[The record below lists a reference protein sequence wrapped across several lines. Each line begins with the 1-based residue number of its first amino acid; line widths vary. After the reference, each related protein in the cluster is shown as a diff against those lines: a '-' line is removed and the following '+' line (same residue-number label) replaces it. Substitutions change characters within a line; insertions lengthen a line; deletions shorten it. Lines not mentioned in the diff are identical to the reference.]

1 MAAEVRR
8 SNGTRLDASL
18 GITERIAPSMVAWTG
33 DMRKRYTDFQ
43 VYEINKDGSVLH
55 LTETRLPPPPK
66 ENTPPPPA
74 PPAPAAPVVEEK
86 KEEEPKP
93 EEPSQDA
100 EAAEKPATVIPEVPA
115 EDIALLAS
123 LTNDDFA
130 NQLVTIYKMIS
141 ADKTAKTE
149 PVTSPVM
156 DDKDK
161 RSQLHQ
167 NVRRIFNTTIDTTT
181 DPTGAIVARVP
192 PPRGKGKGMRGGRDN
207 NNNNNRE
214 NNKQK
219 KKQPKAVAPGEGEYL
234 HFTLYKENRDT
245 MDALHQISKAL
256 RIKPQAIGTA
266 GTKDRR
272 AATTQRCSV
281 RGQRADALLRARLF
295 GVTVGDY
302 RYAHS
307 PIHLGAHRGNE
318 FVIALK
324 DCLVGGNPDLPP
336 ADRSSQ
342 IRASVEAA
350 MASMHNPG
358 WINYFGHQRF
368 GTHAIGTHEVGR
380 LLLQGDFE
388 AAVNAILYYDEA
400 IAQRALAGEV
410 PDQGHAR
417 DELNRHRACKVFRDG
432 GSAEEAL
439 SHLPRRFSAEASLI
453 RHLGRSTAPS
463 RRDFTGALTS
473 ITRGLRN
480 MYLHA
485 YQSYVWNHAAS
496 HRWRLY
502 GKNVVEGDLVL
513 DSSSADA
520 DADAD
525 NEGGDDDAD
534 SSSAPARALTAEE
547 AASGTYTIHDIV
559 LPSPGHAVAYPT
571 NAIGEFYTIFMR
583 ENGGL
588 DPHDMLRRHREFSLP
603 GAYRKVVVRFLS
615 EPSFE
620 VRAYEDDEE
629 QMHPTDMDRIRAA
642 AGRGGNGKKRGR
654 PEDENAEDQ
663 DAAKKVKTETDVA
676 VAGVEGEAK
685 ADEPMQDAPAQ
696 ISESKQEPVPE
707 KQAETTAAASND
719 TTSTPEKTKTA
730 VVVTFQ
736 LPKSAYATVALR
748 ELMGVDESEVA
759 AAPAAVP
766 AATAAVITESTA
778 TATEAAGAPDTSETT
793 TAES

>member
-8 SNGTRLDASL
+8 SNGTRLDATL

-66 ENTPPPPA
+66 EDIAPPLPPPPPA
-74 PPAPAAPVVEEK
+74 PIVEDK

-93 EEPSQDA
+93 EEPSRDG
-100 EAAEKPATVIPEVPA
+100 EVAEKPAVPQVPA
-115 EDIALLAS
+115 EDIALIAS
-123 LTNDDFA
+123 LTNEDFS
-130 NQLVTIYKMIS
+130 NQLLAIYQTIS
-141 ADKTAKTE
+141 ADKNAKTE

-167 NVRRIFNTTIDTTT
+167 NVRRIFNSTIDTTT

-207 NNNNNRE
+207 GRD
-214 NNKQK
+214 NKQK
-219 KKQPKAVAPGEGEYL
+219 KPKVKAVAPGEGEYL

-302 RYAHS
+302 RYAHA

-324 DCLVGGNPDLPP
+324 DCLVAGSPNLTPP
-336 ADRSSQ
+336 ERSSQ

-368 GTHAIGTHEVGR
+368 GTHAVGTHEVGR

-388 AAVNAILYYDEA
+388 GAVNAILFYDEA
-400 IAQRALAGEV
+400 IAKRAVAGEV

-417 DELNRHRACKVFRDG
+417 DDFNRHRACMVFRDG
-432 GSAEEAL
+432 GSADEAL

-463 RRDFTGALTS
+463 RRDFIGALTS

-502 GKNVVEGDLVL
+502 GGKVVEGDLVL
-513 DSSSADA
+513 VDSPTSNPDA
-520 DADAD
+520 D
-525 NEGGDDDAD
+525 EDDDAE
-534 SSSAPARALTAEE
+534 SSSARALTASE

-559 LPSPGHAVAYPT
+559 LPSPGHSVAYPT
-571 NAIGEFYTIFMR
+571 NAVGAFYKDFMR
-583 ENGGL
+583 DNGDL

-620 VRAYEDDEE
+620 VRTYEDDEE
-629 QMHPTDMDRIRAA
+629 KMHPTDMDRIRAA
-642 AGRGGNGKKRGR
+642 ARAGAGAAGKKRGR
-654 PEDENAEDQ
+654 EEGGAEEP
-663 DAAKKVKTETDVA
+663 DAASKKAKTETETTMDEGA
-676 VAGVEGEAK
+676 EGEASK
-685 ADEPMQDAPAQ
+685 TDEPMADATQ
-696 ISESKQEPVPE
+696 TDGKQQKQPE
-707 KQAETTAAASND
+707 AEAEVKAVTDDVVAEKPD
-719 TTSTPEKTKTA
+719 LPSTEKTKTA

-759 AAPAAVP
+759 AAPLVVPASAPAASAAVVTDNAEVP
-766 AATAAVITESTA
+766 ETSQTTVTES
-778 TATEAAGAPDTSETT
+778 
-793 TAES
+793 

>member
-1 MAAEVRR
+1 M
-8 SNGTRLDASL
+8 
-18 GITERIAPSMVAWTG
+18 
-33 DMRKRYTDFQ
+33 
-43 VYEINKDGSVLH
+43 
-55 LTETRLPPPPK
+55 
-66 ENTPPPPA
+66 
-74 PPAPAAPVVEEK
+74 EEK

-93 EEPSQDA
+93 EEPSQDG
-100 EAAEKPATVIPEVPA
+100 EAAEKPAAVIPEVPA

-130 NQLVTIYKMIS
+130 NQLVAIYKTIS

-167 NVRRIFNTTIDTTT
+167 NVRRIFNSTIDTTT

-192 PPRGKGKGMRGGRDN
+192 PPRGKGKGVRGGRD
-207 NNNNNRE
+207 NNRE

-302 RYAHS
+302 RYAHA

-324 DCLVGGNPDLPP
+324 DCLVAGNPDLPP

-380 LLLQGDFE
+380 FLLQGDFE

-453 RHLGRSTAPS
+453 RHLGRTTAPS
-463 RRDFTGALTS
+463 RRDFNGALTS

-513 DSSSADA
+513 DTSSADA
-520 DADAD
+520 DVD

-534 SSSAPARALTAEE
+534 SSAAPARALTAEE

-571 NAIGEFYTIFMR
+571 NAIGEFYTTFMR
-583 ENGGL
+583 DNGGL

-620 VRAYEDDEE
+620 VRAYEDGEE

-642 AGRGGNGKKRGR
+642 AAAAAGRGGNGKKRGR
-654 PEDENAEDQ
+654 QEDEKAEEQQ
-663 DAAKKVKTETDVA
+663 DAPKKVKTEAET
-676 VAGVEGEAK
+676 GTEEK
-685 ADEPMQDAPAQ
+685 TDEPMQDAPTQ
-696 ISESKQEPVPE
+696 PEEPKQEPVQ
-707 KQAETTAAASND
+707 QAETTTDDSNGNP
-719 TTSTPEKTKTA
+719 SSSPEKTKTA

-759 AAPAAVP
+759 AAPSAAPAPAAVVP
-766 AATAAVITESTA
+766 VAVVTETAAATETA
-778 TATEAAGAPDTSETT
+778 EVPETSETT
-793 TAES
+793 NAA

>member
-1 MAAEVRR
+1 MAVEVRR

-74 PPAPAAPVVEEK
+74 PAPAASVVEEK

-93 EEPSQDA
+93 KEPSQDG
-100 EAAEKPATVIPEVPA
+100 EAAEKPAAVIPEVPA

-130 NQLVTIYKMIS
+130 NQLVTIYKTIS
-141 ADKTAKTE
+141 ADKTAKTG

-167 NVRRIFNTTIDTTT
+167 NVRRIFNSTIDTTT

-192 PPRGKGKGMRGGRDN
+192 PPRGKGKGMRGGRD
-207 NNNNNRE
+207 NNNRE

-324 DCLVGGNPDLPP
+324 DCLVAGNPDLPP
-336 ADRSSQ
+336 ADRSFQ

-388 AAVNAILYYDEA
+388 AAVNAILYYDES

-513 DSSSADA
+513 DTSSADA
-520 DADAD
+520 DVD
-525 NEGGDDDAD
+525 NEGDDDAD

-571 NAIGEFYTIFMR
+571 NAIGEFYTTFMR
-583 ENGGL
+583 DNGGL

-642 AGRGGNGKKRGR
+642 AGRGENGKKRGR
-654 PEDENAEDQ
+654 QEDENAEDQ
-663 DAAKKVKTETDVA
+663 DAAKKVKTETDV
-676 VAGVEGEAK
+676 VGVDGEAK
-685 ADEPMQDAPAQ
+685 ADKPMQDAPAQ
-696 ISESKQEPVPE
+696 TTESKQELVPVQ
-707 KQAETTAAASND
+707 QAETTTAASNS
-719 TTSTPEKTKTA
+719 TPSTPEKTKTA
-730 VVVTFQ
+730 VVVRFQ

-759 AAPAAVP
+759 AAPTAAPAPAAVP
-766 AATAAVITESTA
+766 TA
-778 TATEAAGAPDTSETT
+778 ATEAAEVPETSETT
-793 TAES
+793 TVES

>member
-1 MAAEVRR
+1 MVVEVRR

-55 LTETRLPPPPK
+55 LTETRLPAPPK

-74 PPAPAAPVVEEK
+74 PTPPAAPVVEEK

-93 EEPSQDA
+93 EEPSQDG
-100 EAAEKPATVIPEVPA
+100 EAVEKPAAVIPEVPA
-115 EDIALLAS
+115 EDIALIAS
-123 LTNDDFA
+123 LTNADFA
-130 NQLVTIYKMIS
+130 NQLVTIYQTIS

-167 NVRRIFNTTIDTTT
+167 NVRRIFNSTIDTTT

-192 PPRGKGKGMRGGRDN
+192 PPRGKGKGVRGGRD
-207 NNNNNRE
+207 NNRE

-302 RYAHS
+302 RYAQS

-324 DCLVGGNPDLPP
+324 DCLVAGNPDLPP

-368 GTHAIGTHEVGR
+368 GTHAVGTHEVGR

-463 RRDFTGALTS
+463 RRDFIGALTS

-496 HRWRLY
+496 HRWRLH
-502 GKNVVEGDLVL
+502 GKTVVEGDLVL
-513 DSSSADA
+513 DSPTADA
-520 DADAD
+520 NADD
-525 NEGGDDDAD
+525 DLDDAD

-571 NAIGEFYTIFMR
+571 NAVGDFYSTFMR
-583 ENGGL
+583 DNGNL
-588 DPHDMLRRHREFSLP
+588 NPHDMLRRHREFSLP

-642 AGRGGNGKKRGR
+642 AGAGRGGKKRGR
-654 PEDENAEDQ
+654 QEGEEAGEEQ
-663 DAAKKVKTETDVA
+663 DAAKKVKTETVSDAAVAVA
-676 VAGVEGEAK
+676 VAGTEGEAK
-685 ADEPMQDAPAQ
+685 ADELMQDAPTQ
-696 ISESKQEPVPE
+696 TEEPKQQPE
-707 KQAETTAAASND
+707 ATNDSNG
-719 TTSTPEKTKTA
+719 TPSSPEKTKTA

-759 AAPAAVP
+759 AAPLAAPVAVAGDATTTD
-766 AATAAVITESTA
+766 AAAPTPVITETA
-778 TATEAAGAPDTSETT
+778 EVTETSETT
-793 TAES
+793 TAAS

>member
-1 MAAEVRR
+1 MAVEVRR

-74 PPAPAAPVVEEK
+74 PTPPAAPIV
-86 KEEEPKP
+86 EEEPKP
-93 EEPSQDA
+93 EEPSQDG
-100 EAAEKPATVIPEVPA
+100 EAVEKPAVVISEVPA
-115 EDIALLAS
+115 EDIALIAS

-130 NQLVTIYKMIS
+130 NQLVTIYQTIS

-167 NVRRIFNTTIDTTT
+167 NVRRIFNSTIDTTT

-192 PPRGKGKGMRGGRDN
+192 PPRGKGKGMRGGRD
-207 NNNNNRE
+207 NNRE

-302 RYAHS
+302 RYAQS

-324 DCLVGGNPDLPP
+324 DCLVAGNPDLPD

-368 GTHAIGTHEVGR
+368 GTHAVGTHEVGR

-400 IAQRALAGEV
+400 VAQRALAGEV

-463 RRDFTGALTS
+463 RRDFIGALTS

-485 YQSYVWNHAAS
+485 YQSYAWNHAAS
-496 HRWRLY
+496 HRWRLH
-502 GKNVVEGDLVL
+502 GKTVVEGDLVL
-513 DSSSADA
+513 DTCSTAADA
-520 DADAD
+520 NAEADAD
-525 NEGGDDDAD
+525 NEGDDAD
-534 SSSAPARALTAEE
+534 SSSTPARALTAEE

-571 NAIGEFYTIFMR
+571 NAVGDFYTTFMR
-583 ENGGL
+583 DNGNL
-588 DPHDMLRRHREFSLP
+588 NPHDMLRRHREFSLP

-642 AGRGGNGKKRGR
+642 AAAGAGRGGKKRGR
-654 PEDENAEDQ
+654 QEEEEAGEEQ
-663 DAAKKVKTETDVA
+663 DAAKKVKTETEEKTDVA
-676 VAGVEGEAK
+676 VADGEAK
-685 ADEPMQDAPAQ
+685 ADEQMQHAPTQ
-696 ISESKQEPVPE
+696 TEETKQQPE
-707 KQAETTAAASND
+707 ATNDSNG
-719 TTSTPEKTKTA
+719 SPSSPEKTKTA

-759 AAPAAVP
+759 TAPLAAPVPVAGDAAAPAPVVSETAEVP
-766 AATAAVITESTA
+766 E
-778 TATEAAGAPDTSETT
+778 TSQTT